1 LRPQVRLGF
10 AALAVALIVA
20 VLVVRLRALA
30 ARRTSSH
37 TDHVYDRAER
47 IRRERDARGR
57 PR

>member
-1 LRPQVRLGF
+1 MRLGF